1 MRIQVVHCHP
11 LTSSYNHALFEAI
24 VETLTK
30 NGHEVVAT
38 DLYREGFQPAMTE
51 HERATYMQES
61 YDHSA
66 VAGYCETLKSVDGL
80 ILCFPHWWFSMPAML
95 KGWVDRVWG
104 PGIAFDYDPKD
115 NHLEPALSNIKL
127 FGVVTTYG
135 SPWWVVTPVRRQCR
149 QEGADARHE
158 ADVRQGRA
166 LLLYG
171 ALRHGPFDRGVA
183 ARLPRQGPRGG
194 WRGIAP

>member
-11 LTSSYNHALFEAI
+11 LPSSYNHALFEAI

-61 YDHSA
+61 YDRSA
-66 VAGYCETLKSVDGL
+66 VAEYCEILKSVEGL
-80 ILCFPHWWFSMPAML
+80 ILCFPHWWFSMPAVL

-104 PGIAFDYDPKD
+104 PGIAFDYDK
-115 NHLEPALSNIKL
+115 NFNLQPALRNIKL

-135 SPWWVVTPVRRQCR
+135 SPWWVVTLFAGNAGKKVLMRGMRPLCAKGVRTFYMAHYAMDHSTEADRHGFLDKVRRR
-149 QEGADARHE
+149 IA
-158 ADVRQGRA
+158 
-166 LLLYG
+166 
-171 ALRHGPFDRGVA
+171 
-183 ARLPRQGPRGG
+183 
-194 WRGIAP
+194 GI